1 MDYFLDM
8 PSSYNDYDKAK
19 VVILPVPYDGTSTFV
34 KGADKGP
41 QAIIDASDS
50 IELYDI
56 EEDIE
61 IYSCGI
67 HTAKAVTE
75 NQSPEQVVQ
84 AVYQRAK
91 HYINENKT
99 LVVLGSEHSI
109 SIGAMQAHA
118 EKYPNRYT
126 SVGYHA
132 DLRLNTIIP
141 STTML
146 A

>member
-67 HTAKAVTE
+67 HTAKAVT
-75 NQSPEQVVQ
+75 
-84 AVYQRAK
+84 
-91 HYINENKT
+91 
-99 LVVLGSEHSI
+99 
-109 SIGAMQAHA
+109 
-118 EKYPNRYT
+118 
-126 SVGYHA
+126 
-132 DLRLNTIIP
+132 
-141 STTML
+141 
-146 A
+146 